1 MDLFNYDKFVENKS
15 LESRERFI
23 PTDDI
28 DISQGINQ
36 LTLDERIR
44 LAERGNKEDLD
55 ILVDDPDYRVREL
68 VASHGY
74 DAHLSQLVTDPSP
87 IVRGEVAAHGRERD
101 LETLKKDK
109 NSELK
114 AYVKEKLKN
123 E

>member
-1 MDLFNYDKFVENKS
+1 MCIRDRNKS

-68 VASHGY
+68 VANHGY
-74 DAHLSQLVTDPSP
+74 DAHLSKLVTDPSP
-87 IVRGEVAAHGRERD
+87 MVRGEVAAHGRERD
-101 LETLKKDK
+101 LEMLKKDK

-114 AYVKEKLKN
+114 AYVKEQL
-123 E
+123 ESE